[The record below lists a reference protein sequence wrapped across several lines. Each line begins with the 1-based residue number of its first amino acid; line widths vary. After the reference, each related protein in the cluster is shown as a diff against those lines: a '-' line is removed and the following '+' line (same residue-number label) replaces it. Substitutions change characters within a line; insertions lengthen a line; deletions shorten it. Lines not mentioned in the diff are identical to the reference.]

1 MKTTLTTLT
10 RGVLAL
16 ILTAGFLSFGPLQ
29 ASAAPTGNP
38 TEQAAKISVSGTVRD
53 ASGQPVPGAEPHI
66 ALAVLQDGVD
76 RVLRQTALD
85 VERLEVVVPF
95 CAQGAGAQG
104 AEQQEQGG
112 DDGLFHRIQLGMSA
126 ITKIRKYAILVL
138 LDWFS

>member
-53 ASGQPVPGAEPHI
+53 ASGQPVPGAGIFEKGTTNGTVSG
-66 ALAVLQDGVD
+66 ADG
-76 RVLRQTALD
+76 RFSLT
-85 VERLEVVVPF
+85 VESDATLVIS
-95 CAQGAGAQG
+95 CIGAPM
-104 AEQQEQGG
+104 EQNPGW
-112 DDGLFHRIQLGMSA
+112 
-126 ITKIRKYAILVL
+126 K
-138 LDWFS
+138 